1 MNRKNIKPLVF
12 SSLAALS
19 MGSISV
25 AGTFALFTD
34 KAETTINIG
43 SGKVDIS
50 QELSITSVSELGGV
64 DVAASDGIYTNSI
77 GGTTKINAN
86 GELVLDK
93 WAPGDKAVILITNK
107 NSSNVTIKTRFVVSH
122 TSTSNPDLWNAL
134 TVTYDAVDENENDI
148 NHKFMDWSIVEPTAT
163 TISKVRVTIE
173 FKDHDNGNIRF
184 GEDNLDNNFQNCNCS
199 ILFTQEAVQGNA
211 QTNSLIDQLNAVLD
225 ASPAKNDTLHDALVE
240 LQAAND
246 QDWGENLIKNNI
258 FLWNSESDHL
268 VYRDEA
274 AAGQE
279 YKYFR
284 IYDSMPSQ
292 QLYSV
297 YASKLWDD
305 WDDAQVSLT
314 GIGFDAGD
322 ATGITSVTYVGT
334 ASARENLIR
343 TNSASTSLI
352 VNAPLDTIHHYGS
365 AGSVDIIAAAN
376 QSYHENGSVA
386 FMEVAK
392 GRVVLE
398 SDSDVAQIHISTKV
412 TEVDETTGEKTK
424 VADVFDDI
432 KIAYAEEVTTLPTF
446 SRDAVEIA
454 DNGTLVVELQ
464 KLDEEK
470 EVESNEFVWL
480 TKQGVYEQIAIS
492 DNADSVISEA
502 AEATVYADEVSN
514 QKTQTAAQQI
524 ANNIADQVEINSVTY
539 NVSVNSAR
547 DIVLTNADVPTDSQ
561 QASTAVIETYEVV
574 KESGLTEAAKEEAK
588 TEKVEKALD
597 DEVVE
602 KSTDEVEYVARIGAE
617 GYETLKEALD
627 YVCEGETVHLLKDIT
642 VDQYIKGQDYYK
654 RQCYVKWLSEGCI
667 LDGGNH
673 TVTMAG
679 QTSETLFISD
689 LYGGTIKNIT
699 IAGLNGPICG
709 DVEMGAVFQNVTAK
723 GAMNA
728 SGNCGA
734 FCTYVW
740 ENDWTDTNKLTF
752 IDCVNEVNM
761 TGTGTASDY
770 NAAFV
775 GYMVYTKGYDVTFTR
790 CINKANIVCGS
801 AGFVIGNPRGDS
813 TNKVYLNNCRNEGL
827 IQRTYIPE
835 DQYRY
840 NQLIYG
846 TVSDHGT
853 LTVIDGV
860 TYTMDQVK
868 ARQAELAIGGNPL
881 VLGSV
886 DSTLSIVKNAD
897 GTFTFH
903 GTEGAAYYEMYVGLY
918 VGTGNGSARNY
929 VTQNITAVENQENYT
944 TDLKDLCFVDQEWLT
959 AHVGAVITH
968 PAWNEAISI
977 VTYEN
982 NQYYLL
988 NQDNFECN
996 GEITPS
1002 TLIAIAAYDTNGGL
1016 IASTGL

>member
-1 MNRKNIKPLVF
+1 MNKKNIKPLIM

-19 MGSISV
+19 MCSISV

-64 DVAASDGIYTNSI
+64 NVAASDGIYTNSI

-122 TSTSNPDLWNAL
+122 TSTSDPDLWEAL

-148 NHKFMDWSIVEPTAT
+148 SHKFMDWSIVEPTVT

-184 GEDNLDNNFQNCNCS
+184 GEDNLDNDFQNCNCS

-211 QTNSLIDQLNAVLD
+211 QANSLVDQLNAVLD

-258 FLWNSESDHL
+258 FLWNSESDHF

-284 IYDSMPSQ
+284 IYDLMPSQ

-297 YASKLWDD
+297 YASKL

-322 ATGITSVTYVGT
+322 ATGITSVTYIGT

-343 TNSASTSLI
+343 TNSASTSLV
-352 VNAPLDTIHHYGS
+352 VNAPLDTVHHYGS

-412 TEVDETTGEKTK
+412 TEVDATTGEKTK

-432 KIAYAEEVTTLPTF
+432 KIAYAEEVTTLPAF

-470 EVESNEFVWL
+470 KVESNEFVWL
-480 TKQGVYEQIAIS
+480 TKQGVYQQIAIS
-492 DNADSVISEA
+492 DNSTSVVSTA
-502 AEATVYADEVSN
+502 TEATVYADEVSN

-539 NVSVNSAR
+539 NVSVNSSR

-561 QASTAVIETYEVV
+561 QASAAVIETYEVV
-574 KESGLTEAAKEEAK
+574 KESGLTETAKDEAK
-588 TEKVEKALD
+588 TEKVEKAID

-654 RQCYVKWLSEGCI
+654 RQCYVKWLSEGCV

-709 DVEMGAVFQNVTAK
+709 DVEMGAVFQGVTAK
-723 GAMNA
+723 GAFDVD
-728 SGNCGA
+728 GNCAA

-752 IDCVNEVNM
+752 IDCVNEVNL
-761 TGTGTASDY
+761 TGTGTKSDY
-770 NAAFV
+770 NAAFIGWS
-775 GYMVYTKGYDVTFTR
+775 GYPNKSAYDIRFTR
-790 CINKANIVCGS
+790 CVNKGNIVGGS
-801 AGFVIGNPRGDS
+801 SGMFIANPGNYVG
-813 TNKVYLNNCRNEGL
+813 TITINNCRNEGL

-835 DQYRY
+835 DQYRV

-846 TVSDHGT
+846 TVSDWGVT
-853 LTVIDGV
+853 TVIDGV
-860 TYTMDQVK
+860 SYTMAQV
-868 ARQAELAIGGNPL
+868 RSREAELAIAGNPL
-881 VLGSV
+881 VLGSA
-886 DSTLSIVKNAD
+886 DSQLSLAKNSD
-897 GTFTFH
+897 GTFAFH
-903 GTEGAAYYEMYVGLY
+903 GTPGAAYYVMNVGLY
-918 VGTGNGSARNY
+918 VGLPNGSTRNF
-929 VTQNITAVENQENYT
+929 VSQTIDAVENKENYV
-944 TDLKDLCFVDQEWLT
+944 TDLKDLCFVDQQWLV
-959 AHVGAVITH
+959 AHVDAVISH
-968 PAWNEAISI
+968 PAWNESISI

-988 NQDNFECN
+988 NSESYSVKGQVTE
-996 GEITPS
+996 S
-1002 TLIAIAAYDTNGGL
+1002 TLISISAFDANDGL